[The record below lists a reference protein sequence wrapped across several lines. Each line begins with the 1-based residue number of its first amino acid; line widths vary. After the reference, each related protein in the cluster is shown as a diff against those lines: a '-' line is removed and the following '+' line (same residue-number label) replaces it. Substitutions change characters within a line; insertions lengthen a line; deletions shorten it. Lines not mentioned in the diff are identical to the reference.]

1 MLKQAQPI
9 WVVQEKAIWPLK
21 TGEVSQKVP
30 VQPHFPS
37 GGQKKKPKPDITT
50 TLFIKIEIFI

>member
-1 MLKQAQPI
+1 MLRQAQPI

-30 VQPHFPS
+30 IQPYFPS
-37 GGQKKKPKPDITT
+37 GGQKNPKPDINT